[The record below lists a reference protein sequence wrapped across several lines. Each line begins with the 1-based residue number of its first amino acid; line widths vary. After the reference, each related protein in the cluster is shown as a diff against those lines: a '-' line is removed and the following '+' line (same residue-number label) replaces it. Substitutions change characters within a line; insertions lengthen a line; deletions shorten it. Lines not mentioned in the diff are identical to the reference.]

1 MFAKRLF
8 FCYSMYM
15 KQELQDQ
22 LIAKYPKIFKYLGYI
37 DCGDGWY
44 TLIDTLCDSIQRLI
58 DHKES
63 MRVLDISHNE
73 RVQAALDG
81 NLQPLK
87 DYYAHLGNFDEW
99 VDYSMKQ
106 GLSEVPDPIEQ
117 VVALQVKEK
126 FGGLRFYVHG
136 GNEYILGMIRMTERL
151 SMATCEVCGNPGLR
165 RSGNWISTLCDEHA
179 KEK

>member
-1 MFAKRLF
+1 
-8 FCYSMYM
+8 MYM

-58 DHKES
+58 DHSES
-63 MRVLDISHNE
+63 IL
-73 RVQAALDG
+73 
-81 NLQPLK
+81 P
-87 DYYAHLGNFDEW
+87 DEW
-99 VDYSMKQ
+99 VAHAVKQ

-165 RSGNWISTLCDEHA
+165 RSGNWILTLCDEHA